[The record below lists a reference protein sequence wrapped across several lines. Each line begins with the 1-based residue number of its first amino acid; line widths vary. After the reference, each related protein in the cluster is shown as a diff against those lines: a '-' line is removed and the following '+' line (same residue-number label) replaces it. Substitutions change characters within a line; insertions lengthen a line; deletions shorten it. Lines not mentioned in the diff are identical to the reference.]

1 MFTFERCEL
10 VGRQVHGAHGAQ
22 LGVEGGGGGAGGG
35 AGRGHPR
42 CKFGEDVRD
51 TPLVGVQQLNSER
64 GITD

>member
-10 VGRQVHGAHGAQ
+10 VGGQVHGAHGAQ
-22 LGVEGGGGGAGGG
+22 LGVEGGGGGAG
-35 AGRGHPR
+35 RGHPW

-51 TPLVGVQQLNSER
+51 TPLVGVQQLNRER

>member
-1 MFTFERCEL
+1 MFTFERSEL
-10 VGRQVHGAHGAQ
+10 VGGQVHGAHGAQ
-22 LGVEGGGGGAGGG
+22 LGVEGGGGG

-64 GITD
+64 GITC